1 MLWVLAKFRHCNSIC
16 RYLNIRSTGDR
27 AETQFVLM
35 PNNVFPSFGY
45 LLECFAI
52 VAVIIIIIIH
62 TVFARETQTVN
73 QSIIINWTMLL
84 AKWCVAS

>member
-1 MLWVLAKFRHCNSIC
+1 MAK
-16 RYLNIRSTGDR
+16 
-27 AETQFVLM
+27 
-35 PNNVFPSFGY
+35 NVFPSFGY

-84 AKWCVAS
+84 AKWCVA